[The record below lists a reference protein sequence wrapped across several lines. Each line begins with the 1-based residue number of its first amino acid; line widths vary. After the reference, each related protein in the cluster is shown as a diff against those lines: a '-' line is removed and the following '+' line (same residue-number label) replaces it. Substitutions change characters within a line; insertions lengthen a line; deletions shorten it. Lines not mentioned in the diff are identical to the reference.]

1 MNTDKRA
8 KDALLTDE
16 HRQESAKLKELY
28 LNAKHG
34 LSQAAFGQLYDIG
47 NQGTVWQCLNAKGMP
62 ISLKAARGFAK
73 GLNCSIEDFS
83 PRLAATAKDVG
94 HYAGPSA
101 DRSPM
106 QVPVSVREQEQTL
119 ENALELLAKALLS
132 LPESQRD
139 NIAEKFKSLAT
150 APDSLTLRT
159 SIVNNLKSAKPQV
172 ESSDFYPAP
181 PPSKFAKKRAAKA

>member
-1 MNTDKRA
+1 MIKDKRV

-34 LSQAAFGQLYDIG
+34 FSQAAFGQLYEIG

-83 PRLAATAKDVG
+83 PRLAATAKEVG
-94 HYAGPSA
+94 QYAGPSTNKE
-101 DRSPM
+101 RGQPSTH
-106 QVPVSVREQEQTL
+106 VPSTEKSIED
-119 ENALELLAKALLS
+119 ALELLSKALLS

-139 NIAEKFKSLAT
+139 SIAEKFKSLAA
-150 APDSLTLRT
+150 APDSLTLRS
-159 SIVNNLKSAKPQV
+159 SIVNNLMSAKPHV
-172 ESSDFYPAP
+172 ESSEFFPAVAT
-181 PPSKFAKKRAAKA
+181 SKFVKKAKA